1 MTAVRAVTGG
11 IQVDGEDSCVVM
23 ADICRLLDQL
33 ISRNSLAAE
42 DVISLMFTAP
52 PGLACQ
58 DPAAAAAS
66 VGLAGVPVVHLT
78 NIAVFCPGT
87 RVFRVLAHVLTERPR
102 GVLHDVYLNGAAEAG
117 AEDRVPP
124 RAEPVPAIG

>member
-11 IQVDGEDSCVVM
+11 IQIDGEDSCIVM
-23 ADICRLLDQL
+23 ADICRLLEQL
-33 ISRNSLAAE
+33 IRRNRLAAE

-58 DPAAAAAS
+58 DPAVAAAGL
-66 VGLAGVPVVHLT
+66 GLAGVPIVHLT
-78 NIAVFCPGT
+78 DIAVCCPGT

-102 GVLHDVYLNGAAEAG
+102 GMLYDVYLNGATEVG
-117 AEDRVPP
+117 AQDRAPLH
-124 RAEPVPAIG
+124 AK